1 MSYSFNPQEYGFE
14 PIGRFPEL
22 QHLFGK
28 TTYVRITCVGGDEF
42 QPAGRTVYWYHACYN
57 IGMGNDERW
66 KIMSGAWD
74 SNSPRDVPGH
84 LSSDGHS
91 IIHTDYAGLIS
102 THEFA
107 VILLKHILGTT
118 RNDSVET
125 DGKER
130 LENPIKRNTILQ
142 PNLENV
148 PGTGE
153 MMDGD
158 Y

>member
-1 MSYSFNPQEYGFE
+1 MSYKFNPEDYGFE
-14 PIGRFPEL
+14 PISRFPEL
-22 QHLFGK
+22 QHLYGK
-28 TTYVRITCVGGDEF
+28 TTYVRITCVGGELF
-42 QPAGRTVYWYHACYN
+42 QPAGRTVYWYQACYN
-57 IGMGNDERW
+57 IGMSGDDRW
-66 KIMSGAWD
+66 KIMSCAWD
-74 SNSPRDVPGH
+74 SHDPRDTNP
-84 LSSDGHS
+84 DECP
-91 IIHTDYAGLIS
+91 IIHTNYSGLIS

-107 VILLKHILGTT
+107 VELMKNLLGTT
-118 RNDSVET
+118 KNDSVQT

-142 PNLENV
+142 PDLSSV